1 MIRTERPVVP
11 SVIRFVRATGILTA
25 LISALLF
32 AGCEESGSDSEPFA
46 SHDFMDNNPDVYLA
60 LGDSMTCGAPGF
72 SVTQYPE
79 KLASKLGKRV
89 INAGIGGEKS
99 SGGAARA
106 VSLLNAYKPG
116 FILILYGAND
126 VFEHDAEYTIR
137 SLTSIINNAKSRGT
151 IPVLATVAPAYGHYG
166 FISKDAPELN
176 SRIKQLAKEQG
187 LLVADL
193 AGAFGD
199 RQDLLLRDNLHP
211 NEEGTELMAITFAA
225 TLQ

>member
-1 MIRTERPVVP
+1 MIGAEKPFFLCRT
-11 SVIRFVRATGILTA
+11 SLIRAALILTA
-25 LISALLF
+25 FISALF
-32 AGCEESGSDSEPFA
+32 FPGCEESGSDSDAFA

-60 LGDSMTCGAPGF
+60 LGDSMTCGVPGS

-89 INAGIGGEKS
+89 INAGIGGEQS
-99 SGGAARA
+99 ASGAARA
-106 VSLLNAYKPG
+106 GSLLNAHKPG

-126 VFEHDAEYTIR
+126 VFEYDAEYTIR
-137 SLTSIINNAKSRGT
+137 NLTSIINNAKSRGT
-151 IPVLATVAPAYGHYG
+151 IPVLATVTPAYGHYG
-166 FISKDAPELN
+166 FISADAPELN

-193 AGAFGD
+193 ADVFGD

-225 TLQ
+225 ILK